1 MNADALE
8 QVQQLLGRRFRDV
21 SLLADALTH
30 ASIASSR
37 ARSNERLEFLGDAV
51 LALLVCEHLY
61 RKRPAMLE
69 GEMTKIKSA
78 AVSRRTCAQI
88 ARSLGLDEVLRLG
101 KGMLTQEE
109 LPYSVPAAA
118 LEAVLGAVYLD
129 GGLDAARQALMPHL
143 GPIIDRIE
151 RSGHQLNFK
160 SALQQHTQRTLGESP
175 VYILLDEQGPDHD
188 KAFEVCA
195 QVQER
200 RFPSAWGKSKKQA
213 EQRAALN
220 ALREL
225 GLIRVVEG
233 EEVIASDED
242 GCDRDQHAQVSAE
255 EDQALASND

>member
-1 MNADALE
+1 VNAETLE
-8 QVQQLLGRRFRDV
+8 RIQELLGRRFRDV

-37 ARSNERLEFLGDAV
+37 TRSNERLEFLGDAV
-51 LALLVCEHLY
+51 LALLVCERLY
-61 RKRPAMLE
+61 HKQPAMLE

-88 ARSLGLDEVLRLG
+88 ARALGLEEALRLG
-101 KGMLTQEE
+101 KGMLTHEQ

-129 GGLDAARQALMPHL
+129 GGLEAARQVLMPHL
-143 GPIIDRIE
+143 GPILERIE

-175 VYILLDEQGPDHD
+175 VYLLLDERGPDHD
-188 KAFEVCA
+188 KDFEVC
-195 QVQER
+195 VMVGGR
-200 RFPSAWGKSKKQA
+200 RFPAAWGKSKKQA
-213 EQRAALN
+213 EQKAALH

-225 GLIRVVEG
+225 GLTRVVNG
-233 EEVIASDED
+233 EEIIDSDDEPQEAALH
-242 GCDRDQHAQVSAE
+242 GAQDEGGAT
-255 EDQALASND
+255 SND